1 MHNFI
6 RLKKRTFKKAFG
18 EFKEHININ
27 NNIELDNTKKKCV
40 SKQDKFDFIKLFK
53 ELKIEDIKKNQFKWE
68 DFLIYLNAKI
78 FTKSNYYYIRY
89 LENVEYKKGNKSK
102 QHNKE
107 QKKVKNKNEK
117 KFILDDNSDHNSS
130 EENKDNNNNNNNDPE
145 NVKISETSI
154 ILSNYIN
161 EPLYPIVRNFKD
173 INPINIEI
181 KDVGRDGN
189 CMFRAL
195 SQFIYG
201 NEYMHQN
208 IRQKIFTE
216 AMKRL
221 PNIPNIIMETEMG
234 NIRIHD
240 YIKSIKENSNF
251 GGDFELSIAYD
262 IFNINIAEY
271 IEIRESNGN
280 LINLSF
286 VKYINDNNDE
296 KKNLLI
302 LTNLDHNYFRLAYYN
317 NTEIDYEYNYINNI
331 NNEKEIKIEIENKEN
346 SKDNNID
353 SKKGINQKEYIINLN
368 EKYKLKDISN
378 LNLEEIL
385 KYYNDDSS
393 EKQDNLADIYYYIYH
408 YNNSENKSGK
418 YSKNFEKKYK
428 GANIRAKK
436 NAFKKRIKNYNIA
449 QDKKLM
455 KFVNI
460 KNKDTNLEEF
470 NNLIVVPIK
479 ERNKLLE
486 FYHRITGHRNYLIL
500 YDKIISENYYWNN
513 ITLS

>member
-1 MHNFI
+1 M
-6 RLKKRTFKKAFG
+6 
-18 EFKEHININ
+18 
-27 NNIELDNTKKKCV
+27 
-40 SKQDKFDFIKLFK
+40 
-53 ELKIEDIKKNQFKWE
+53 KN
-68 DFLIYLNAKI
+68 
-78 FTKSNYYYIRY
+78 S
-89 LENVEYKKGNKSK
+89 EN
-102 QHNKE
+102 
-107 QKKVKNKNEK
+107 
-117 KFILDDNSDHNSS
+117 
-130 EENKDNNNNNNNDPE
+130 
-145 NVKISETSI
+145 SI
-154 ILSNYIN
+154 ILSNYVN
-161 EPLYPIVRNFKD
+161 EPLYPIVRHFKD

-302 LTNLDHNYFRLAYYN
+302 LTNLDHNHFRLAYYN
-317 NTEIDYEYNYINNI
+317 NTEIDYEYNYIKNINNI
-331 NNEKEIKIEIENKEN
+331 NNEKENKIEIESKEK

-353 SKKGINQKEYIINLN
+353 SKTGITHKEYIINLN
-368 EKYKLKDISN
+368 EKYKLKDISD

-393 EKQDNLADIYYYIYH
+393 EKQDNLAIYIIIYIIIIIQRIKV
-408 YNNSENKSGK
+408 ENIVK
-418 YSKNFEKKYK
+418 
-428 GANIRAKK
+428 ILKK
-436 NAFKKRIKNYNIA
+436 NIKEQILE
-449 QDKKLM
+449 QKKKLL
-455 KFVNI
+455 KSV
-460 KNKDTNLEEF
+460 L
-470 NNLIVVPIK
+470 
-479 ERNKLLE
+479 
-486 FYHRITGHRNYLIL
+486 
-500 YDKIISENYYWNN
+500 KII
-513 ITLS
+513 I